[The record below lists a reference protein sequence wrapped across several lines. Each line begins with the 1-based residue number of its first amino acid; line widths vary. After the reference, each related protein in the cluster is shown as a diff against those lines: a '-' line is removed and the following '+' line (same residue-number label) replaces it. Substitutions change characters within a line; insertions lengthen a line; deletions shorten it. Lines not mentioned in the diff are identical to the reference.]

1 VLVLPPSSEF
11 FLVTIDLSI
20 VLAASGG
27 LLVGV
32 LFGYLMR
39 SYISYRRRRRR
50 RTPLGYHAL
59 TPPGKARSGA
69 SNTDDLAAASLAPID
84 NGAGVAPSRD
94 TARLSSE

>member
-27 LLVGV
+27 LLVV

-69 SNTDDLAAASLAPID
+69 SNSDDLAAASLAPIGD
-84 NGAGVAPSRD
+84 GAGVAPSRD